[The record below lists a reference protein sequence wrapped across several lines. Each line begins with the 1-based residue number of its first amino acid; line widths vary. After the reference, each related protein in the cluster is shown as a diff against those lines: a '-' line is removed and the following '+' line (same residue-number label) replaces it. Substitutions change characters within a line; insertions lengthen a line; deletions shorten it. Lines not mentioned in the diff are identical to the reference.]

1 MPLLLLSLTWWI
13 ELSSKTI
20 IYHSIDSIYYDNGCY
35 VHTDSLCSLQITPTV
50 QHVTIAIDCGGQ
62 CRSSSSYLYGQCA
75 DFFSALGI
83 QDCNQGQCESK
94 IYNLSAC
101 ITTENEIN
109 TTYSANQNANC
120 QCSRCMDD
128 ATNTVAT
135 TDQPQACTPTIIY
148 KTETVNETV
157 VVNSRNQ
164 QSVIVAL
171 ATIIVI
177 LIILLVTVSVAL
189 IWTCWTYKIN
199 SATKS
204 QYQQHR

>member
-1 MPLLLLSLTWWI
+1 MQ
-13 ELSSKTI
+13 
-20 IYHSIDSIYYDNGCY
+20 G
-35 VHTDSLCSLQITPTV
+35 VRITT
-50 QHVTIAIDCGGQ
+50 DCGVQ
-62 CRSSSSYLYGQCA
+62 CNPSTLFMYGQCA

-83 QDCNQGQCESK
+83 EDCYQGQCESK

-101 ITTENEIN
+101 ITMENEIN

-120 QCSRCMDD
+120 QCSRCGDD

-135 TDQPQACTPTIIY
+135 TDQPQSCTPTIIY

-157 VVNSRNQ
+157 VVNSSNQ

-171 ATIIVI
+171 ATIVVI

-189 IWTCWTYKIN
+189 IWTYWTYKIN
-199 SATKS
+199 GATKN